1 MNTILGTKL
10 VLNLRKRKKIIP
22 YILTQLKHEEAG
34 PDLVLL
40 LPTFQPALAL
50 KRKKIQVI

>member
-40 LPTFQPALAL
+40 LPTFQPT
-50 KRKKIQVI
+50 